1 MDNAMDISQK
11 QILRGR
17 ILKIC
22 HQAEPLGAGTEVITA
37 ALKREGYPV
46 SKDEVGEACRY
57 LAGKKLVEIE
67 KIENKVLNISRDIA
81 HITAR
86 GTDVLDGTIP
96 IEGIEL

>member
-17 ILKIC
+17 ILRIC
-22 HQAEPLGAGTEVITA
+22 NQAEPLGAGTEVITA

-57 LAGKKLVEIE
+57 LEKKELVEIE
-67 KIENKVLNISRDIA
+67 KIENKILNISRDIA
-81 HITAR
+81 HITAQ
-86 GTDVLDGTIP
+86 GTDVLEGTQP
-96 IEGIEL
+96 VEGIEL